1 MFMVDKQAGASFSLN
16 LAPVDRADEGERLDP
31 VAVKAE
37 LDGVVGT
44 VEVSQCDFCI
54 AVVEQFVVDGGLLEE
69 ASHHAFVALLGFR
82 ESLLIKSH
90 ILIHGVSLLIEHL
103 DTCVEGVCTDLL
115 LQQNIGGQHLGA
127 QISHGIILE
136 HGSLSYLAAQ
146 CGVVGDAERSLYD
159 LVEHILCLGGCRSE
173 AAYGHKK

>member
-1 MFMVDKQAGASFSLN
+1 MFMIDKQAGASFSLN
-16 LAPVDRADEGERLDP
+16 LAPVDRADEGECLDP

-103 DTCVEGVCTDLL
+103 DTGVE
-115 LQQNIGGQHLGA
+115 
-127 QISHGIILE
+127 
-136 HGSLSYLAAQ
+136 
-146 CGVVGDAERSLYD
+146 
-159 LVEHILCLGGCRSE
+159 
-173 AAYGHKK
+173 